1 MKRFLQG
8 IIFDVDGTLA
18 DTEEVHRQA
27 FNLTFAEFGLAWE
40 WTPALYEKLLTI
52 SGGRERMLI
61 HAREVDPERASDP
74 GFPEFVR
81 RLHEAKTACY
91 AGLLR
96 SGEVRLRP
104 GVERVL
110 HEARRE
116 GLILGIATSSAWSN
130 LKTLL
135 DNNLPPEWPSWF
147 SAIETADSVTT
158 KKPSPAV
165 YQAVVARAQLDPER
179 TLALEDTQN
188 GLRAAR
194 AAGLTTVITAH
205 QFTLHHS
212 FEGAAA
218 VLDGLGD
225 AEHPARVIAGPPCE
239 QGFVDLRYLVGLMTH
254 GRESG
259 TLPLQG
265 NLSYA

>member
-1 MKRFLQG
+1 MNRLLQG

-61 HAREVDPERASDP
+61 HARDVDPVRAADP
-74 GFPEFVR
+74 QFPEFVR

-91 AGLLR
+91 ARLLR

-104 GVERVL
+104 GVERVM

-116 GLILGIATSSAWSN
+116 GLLLGIATSSAWSN

-147 SAIETADSVTT
+147 SAIETADSVTK

-165 YQAVVARAQLDPER
+165 YQAVIRRAHFDPAR

-188 GLRAAR
+188 GLKAAR

-205 QFTLHHS
+205 QFTCHHA

-225 AEHPARVIAGPPCE
+225 VGHPTRVIAGPPCE
-239 QGFVDLRYLVGLMTH
+239 QGFVDLRYLVNLMTA
-254 GRESG
+254 RQDPDA
-259 TLPLQG
+259 LPLQG
-265 NLSYA
+265 RLNYA